1 MKTIYLAGGCFWGVE
16 KYLAQIPGVTQ
27 TEVGYA
33 NGKTANPTYEDVRDH
48 GSGHAET
55 VRVDYDP
62 IEISL
67 SILLEAFFL
76 AIDPVAVN
84 QQGADVGVQYRTGVY
99 YTDDA
104 DQEVVADS
112 LQVLAKRVK
121 GKLAIEAKK
130 LENYYPAEEYHQKYL
145 EKNPEGYCH
154 IGECE
159 FDKLENY
166 LYYLYHDRG

>member
-16 KYLAQIPGVTQ
+16 KYLALIPGVVR

-33 NGKTANPTYEDVRDH
+33 NGETANPSYEDVRYH

-55 VRVDYDP
+55 VLVEYDP
-62 IEISL
+62 AALPL
-67 SILLEAFFL
+67 SSLLEAFYL
-76 AIDPVAVN
+76 AIDPTSVN
-84 QQGADVGVQYRTGVY
+84 QQGADIGLQYRTGVY
-99 YTDDA
+99 YVNDEDGET
-104 DQEVVADS
+104 VVAS
-112 LQVLAKRVK
+112 LRDLAERVE
-121 GKLAIEAKK
+121 GNVAVEMGR

-159 FDKLENY
+159 FGKLE
-166 LYYLYHDRG
+166 RQA